1 MLTLRRAF
9 RNIWRSK
16 YRTLLVSVVLA
27 LCVAVSVATIAGVD
41 ASETATAAAMDE
53 YSEAAEATIEQ
64 AEQSMTAIMVRPGGM
79 RGFSEEVQ
87 ALDEDIVDEISSMN
101 NVAAVVPSVTQNF
114 GEAEMEGGPGMGVP
128 DMDGSGMGGSFV
140 VRRAAYIVYGVPLDP
155 ELVEQYN
162 VLPVNIVE
170 GRSLEEGDDY
180 AVLIGEQLTDYF
192 DAGVGEPIDI
202 DGTSFEVVGVY
213 SSTMMTPNQVYMD
226 LSTTQE
232 LLGMEGELSSLTVYA
247 DSTSVVDD
255 VVEEIESAYPDL
267 MVMAMSDM
275 QGQFGD
281 VIQRQQEGIID
292 RLDSDLAHIQS
303 LGLSITLVSAIS
315 AFLLIF
321 GLMFYTVRERT
332 KEIGTL
338 KALGF
343 SNSDVMKQF
352 MFEGLYI
359 GLIGGAIGLGIA
371 ALAASALGSWLL
383 SPSAS
388 LDVSV
393 TLTLGGVLLGLGI
406 AVFAGSVGS
415 LYPAWRASRVS
426 PMAALKQE

>member
-1 MLTLRRAF
+1 
-9 RNIWRSK
+9 
-16 YRTLLVSVVLA
+16 VVLA
-27 LCVAVSVATIAGVD
+27 LCVAISVSTIAGVD
-41 ASETATAAAMDE
+41 ASETATAAAMEE

-64 AEQSMTAIMVRPGGM
+64 TEQSMTAIMVTAGWM
-79 RGFSEEVQ
+79 RNFSEEEEVE
-87 ALDEDIVDEISSMN
+87 ALDENMADEISSMDD
-101 NVAAVVPSVTQNF
+101 VAAVVPSITQGF
-114 GEAEMEGGPGMGVP
+114 GEAETEGGPGMGEP
-128 DMDGSGMGGSFV
+128 GGMGGQFG
-140 VRRAAYIVYGVPLDP
+140 RGAAYTVYGVPLDA
-155 ELVEQYN
+155 ELDEQYN
-162 VLPVNIVE
+162 VLPVSIVE

-180 AVLIGEQLTDYF
+180 AVLIGEELTDYF
-192 DAGVGEPIDI
+192 EAGVGDTIDI

-213 SSTMMTPNQVYMD
+213 SSTMMMQNQVYMD
-226 LSTTQE
+226 LSTAQD

-247 DSTSVVDD
+247 ESTSVVDD
-255 VVEEIESAYPDL
+255 VVEAIESAYPDL

-281 VIQRQQEGIID
+281 VIQRQQEGIIG

-303 LGLSITLVSAIS
+303 LGLSITLVAAIS
-315 AFLLIF
+315 ALLLIF

-371 ALAASALGSWLL
+371 ALAASVLGSWLL

-393 TLTLGGVLLGLGI
+393 TLTLVGVLLGLGI

>member
-1 MLTLRRAF
+1 MITLRRAF

-16 YRTLLVSVVLA
+16 YRTLLVSVVMA
-27 LCVAVSVATIAGVD
+27 LCVAISVSTIAGVD
-41 ASETATAAAMDE
+41 ASEAATAAAMEE

-64 AEQSMTAIMVRPGGM
+64 TEQAMTAIMVMGGWM
-79 RGFSEEVQ
+79 RGSEE
-87 ALDEDIVDEISSMN
+87 ADEAMDEGIADDVSSMDD
-101 NVAAVVPSVTQNF
+101 VAAVVPMVSAGF
-114 GEAEMEGGPGMGVP
+114 GESDTEGGPGM
-128 DMDGSGMGGSFV
+128 DGPFGRRSAYTV
-140 VRRAAYIVYGVPLDP
+140 VGVPLDA
-155 ELVEQYN
+155 ELNEQYD
-162 VLPVNIVE
+162 VVPASIDE

-180 AVLIGEQLTDYF
+180 AVLIGDELTDYF
-192 DAGVGEPIDI
+192 DAGVGETIDI

-213 SSTMMTPNQVYMD
+213 SSSMTQNEVFMD
-226 LSTTQE
+226 IATAQD
-232 LLGMEGELSSLTVYA
+232 LLGMEGELSMLTVYA
-247 DSTSVVDD
+247 ESTSAVDD
-255 VVEEIESAYPDL
+255 VAAEIESAYPDF
-267 MVMAMSDM
+267 MVMATSDM

-281 VIQRQQEGIID
+281 VIQREQQGIID
-292 RLDSDLAHIQS
+292 RLDSDLDHIQA

-315 AFLLIF
+315 AVLLIF

-352 MFEGLYI
+352 MFEGLYV
-359 GLIGGAIGLGIA
+359 GLIGGVIGLGIA

-383 SPSAS
+383 SPSAT

-393 TLTLGGVLLGLGI
+393 ALTVAGVLLGVSI
-406 AVFAGSVGS
+406 AVFAGPLGT

>member
-9 RNIWRSK
+9 RNIRRSK

-27 LCVAVSVATIAGVD
+27 LCVAISVSTIAGVD
-41 ASETATAAAMDE
+41 ASDTATAAAMDE

-64 AEQSMTAIMVRPGGM
+64 TEQSMTAIMVTAGWM
-79 RGFSEEVQ
+79 RNFSEEEEVE
-87 ALDEDIVDEISSMN
+87 ALDETIADEISSMDEI
-101 NVAAVVPSVTQNF
+101 AAVVPSVTQGF
-114 GEAEMEGGPGMGVP
+114 GEAETEGGPGMGEP
-128 DMDGSGMGGSFV
+128 GMHGPFG
-140 VRRAAYIVYGVPLDP
+140 RGAAYTVYGVPLDA
-155 ELVEQYN
+155 ELDEQYN
-162 VLPVNIVE
+162 VLPVSIVE

-180 AVLIGEQLTDYF
+180 AVLISEELTDYF
-192 DAGVGEPIDI
+192 SAGVGDIIDI

-213 SSTMMTPNQVYMD
+213 SSTMMMPNQVYMD
-226 LSTTQE
+226 LSTAQD
-232 LLGMEGELSSLTVYA
+232 LLGMEGELSMLTVYA
-247 DSTSVVDD
+247 ESTSVVDD
-255 VVEEIESAYPDL
+255 VAEEIESAYPDF
-267 MVMAMSDM
+267 MVMTISDM

-292 RLDSDLAHIQS
+292 RLDSDLSQIQS
-303 LGLSITLVSAIS
+303 MGLSIILVSAIS
-315 AFLLIF
+315 ALLLIF

-371 ALAASALGSWLL
+371 ALAASVLGSWLL

-393 TLTLGGVLLGLGI
+393 ALTLVGVLLGLVI
-406 AVFAGSVGS
+406 AVFAGSAGS

-426 PMAALKQE
+426 PMEALRRE